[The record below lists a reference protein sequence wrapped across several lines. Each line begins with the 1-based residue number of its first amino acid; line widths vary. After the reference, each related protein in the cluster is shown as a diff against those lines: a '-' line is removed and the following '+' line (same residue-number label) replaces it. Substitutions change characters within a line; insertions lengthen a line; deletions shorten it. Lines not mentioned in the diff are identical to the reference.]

1 MSGEKKF
8 HERQEPTI
16 NILNI
21 NWVELEQDT
30 LNLKT
35 QAHKVI
41 PLSPGLEADVV
52 KVESGNG
59 SYVLKI
65 WNKSSK
71 PHIENQH
78 KLLSELYNRG
88 ISVSKPYGWGV
99 DADNNQVLLTSYDG
113 MPVSKINKNK
123 LKNLARMLAE
133 VHKFRLNDND
143 SLLIPRYDFI
153 HYFFPSIETHEDLNR
168 TLMNVINMT
177 ELGQNSLI
185 HGDYNLGN
193 IVEEQERYTIIDWT
207 NGQLG
212 DPRYDIAW
220 SVFLMKIYAGER
232 NGEIYHSEFLG
243 LTDYRA
249 DDLRIFEA
257 IACLRWILLN
267 RISSL
272 PKGPSTMKRVKKI
285 VQNNSYL
292 KEHL

>member
-1 MSGEKKF
+1 M
-8 HERQEPTI
+8 
-16 NILNI
+16 
-21 NWVELEQDT
+21 EQDT
-30 LNLKT
+30 LNLKA

-71 PHIENQH
+71 PNIKNQH

-88 ISVSKPYGWGV
+88 ISVSKPYGWGI

-113 MPVSKINKNK
+113 MPVSKINKNN
-123 LKNLARMLAE
+123 LRNLARMLAE
-133 VHKFRLNDND
+133 VHKFRLDGSD

-153 HYFFPSIETHEDLNR
+153 QYFFPSIEMHEDLNR
-168 TLMNVINMT
+168 ILMNVINMT
-177 ELGQNSLI
+177 ELSQNSLI

-232 NGEIYHSEFLG
+232 YGEIYHSEFLG
-243 LTDYRA
+243 LTDDPA

-267 RISSL
+267 RVADL
-272 PKGPSTMKRVKKI
+272 PKGPGTMKRVKKI
-285 VQNNSYL
+285 AQNNSYL
-292 KEHL
+292 SEELLE